1 MGTWAHGGFVLGL
14 LCPQSSAKRPEEWS
28 FKAVVGRRYLLIV
41 VTFMPFACIQELEKE
56 ALEKAVQEKNFPD
69 FEAGDL
75 LELTL
80 VQSQQHNLL
89 AGLS

>member
-1 MGTWAHGGFVLGL
+1 MAFTL
-14 LCPQSSAKRPEEWS
+14 LPC
-28 FKAVVGRRYLLIV
+28 
-41 VTFMPFACIQELEKE
+41 ACIQELEKE
-56 ALEKAVQEKNFPD
+56 GLEKAVQEKNFPS